1 MPPFWNGLTQLLYTR
16 TCVVVQ
22 EQGPLGKDLERNRQ
36 YNNLQAAKGT
46 CSVALFHY
54 LTKVVKQTRRNDK
67 KETLQ
72 TKEIFR
78 RHNFFIEL

>member
-1 MPPFWNGLTQLLYTR
+1 MPPVWNGLTQLLYTR

-54 LTKVVKQTRRNDK
+54 LTKIAKQTRNDK

-78 RHNFFIEL
+78 RHNFYIEL